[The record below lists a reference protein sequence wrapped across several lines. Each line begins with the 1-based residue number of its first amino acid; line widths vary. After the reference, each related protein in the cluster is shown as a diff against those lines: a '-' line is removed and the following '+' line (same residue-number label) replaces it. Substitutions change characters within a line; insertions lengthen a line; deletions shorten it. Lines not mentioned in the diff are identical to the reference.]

1 MAREVDELDDTP
13 AREQLPRSSRYE
25 LLVRIASG
33 GMATVYL
40 GRLRGAVGFWRLVAI
55 KRAHAHL
62 AEDAAFSRMFMAEA
76 RLASRIHH
84 PNVVPVQDV
93 EQLQNEL
100 LLVMDYIEGAA
111 LSDLLAS
118 ASRPSLSPG
127 IAIRIILDACA
138 GLHAAHQLTDDAG
151 TPLEL
156 VHRDVS
162 PHNILLGTDGIA
174 RIADFGVAKS
184 LQGDTAPRTATGGL
198 KGKIGYMAPEY
209 IEGRGLDV
217 RSDVFAL
224 GVVAWEAVARQRLF
238 RAGNELET
246 MKKVVSARIPKLS
259 AVAPELGTALD
270 SVIAKAL
277 ERVPGRRYAS
287 AQEFGAALEGAAR
300 AEDLIASHQEVAA
313 AVQAAAGEIIAERRE
328 LLRRRIAE
336 VGRSRAAAPVDAA
349 ADASRSGAADEEVA
363 SAVLPAPTPE
373 LQPEADSTLGGS
385 GRSHRNLQRMKRGGR
400 SWLARGALTVAL
412 TVTAAAAAI
421 AMNDR
426 IPSAPAPHAAPS
438 AETERAE
445 APRQPEPVPTPQAA
459 FDEEA
464 AASARAEPPSA
475 SAQPSASPAR
485 NTARAPPRRQR
496 TSAPVPAPPVP
507 DKAAP
512 NPYVVP

>member
-1 MAREVDELDDTP
+1 MASVDELDDTP

-55 KRAHAHL
+55 KRAHPHL

-93 EQLQNEL
+93 ERLQNEL
-100 LLVMDYIEGAA
+100 LLVMDYVEGAT

-118 ASRPSLSPG
+118 TASAPLPAG
-127 IAIRIILDACA
+127 IAIRIVLDACA

-238 RAGNELET
+238 RAANELET

-270 SVIAKAL
+270 AVIAKAL
-277 ERVPGRRYAS
+277 ERVPARRYAS
-287 AQEFGAALEGAAR
+287 AQEFGAALEAAAR
-300 AEDLIASHQEVAA
+300 AEDLIASHQEVGA
-313 AVQAAAGEIIAERRE
+313 AVQAAAGGIIAERRE

-336 VGRSRAAAPVDAA
+336 VARPRVAAP
-349 ADASRSGAADEEVA
+349 ADDDADEAPA
-363 SAVLPAPTPE
+363 SALLPAPTPE
-373 LQPEADSTLGGS
+373 LQPDADSTLGGS
-385 GRSHRNLQRMKRGGR
+385 GRSHRNLQRMKRRGR
-400 SWLARGALTVAL
+400 SWWVRGAVTAAL
-412 TVTAAAAAI
+412 TVTAVAAAV

-426 IPSAPAPHAAPS
+426 RPSAAGPPAAPS
-438 AETERAE
+438 AETQRAEEAREPERA
-445 APRQPEPVPTPQAA
+445 PTPQPAL
-459 FDEEA
+459 DVEA
-464 AASARAEPPSA
+464 AASAAPEPAAPPSA
-475 SAQPSASPAR
+475 SAPPSAHPAR
-485 NTARAPPRRQR
+485 DVARAPPRRQR
-496 TSAPVPAPPVP
+496 PSAPAPAPVP